1 MFDRL
6 FGKKGDKPK
15 KQPPSNIEQTNAMLT
30 KKIQDMELRIQNLDV
45 KQKYLQNEAKEK
57 LKAGDKAGAKRLL
70 AKKKKLVEQIK
81 QCEGAMAMMEEQ
93 QMIMENTGMMKGTME
108 AIKNA
113 NMVIKEAQKD
123 LNVEDMEN
131 IKDDMVELK
140 QAQAEMGDF
149 FAEYTNADNDEVED
163 ELAALE
169 EEMAKQ
175 DTGALPMANNEKI
188 NKQKNNLNRDEDA
201 LNQFMFG

>member
-1 MFDRL
+1 
-6 FGKKGDKPK
+6 
-15 KQPPSNIEQTNAMLT
+15 
-30 KKIQDMELRIQNLDV
+30 
-45 KQKYLQNEAKEK
+45 
-57 LKAGDKAGAKRLL
+57 
-70 AKKKKLVEQIK
+70 
-81 QCEGAMAMMEEQ
+81 MAMMEEQ
-93 QMIMENTGMMKGTME
+93 QMSMENTGMMKGRME

-113 NMVIKEAQKD
+113 NLVIKEAQKE

-131 IKDDMVELK
+131 IKDDMDELK

-175 DTGALPMANNEKI
+175 DTGALPTANKEKI
-188 NKQKNNLNRDEDA
+188 NKHKNVNKEEDD
-201 LNQFMFG
+201 LNQFMLG